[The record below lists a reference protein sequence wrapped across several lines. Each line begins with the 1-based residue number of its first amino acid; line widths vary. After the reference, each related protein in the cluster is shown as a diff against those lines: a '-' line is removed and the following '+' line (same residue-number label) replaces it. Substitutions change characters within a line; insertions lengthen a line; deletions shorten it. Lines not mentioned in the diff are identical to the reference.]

1 MVLRNL
7 RLPDPLVTAV
17 LAIFICACSDGR
29 RGVNPGDV
37 APEIAGVNPQGAPV
51 TLSSIQGKALLIN
64 FWATWCG
71 PCMAELPELQA
82 VHKRLESKGFVVVG
96 VAVDDDPEKIRA
108 AVAQYGITYPVIIDT
123 DSQSKRRYE
132 VKGLPESYVL
142 DAKHQVLVVA
152 DPDDGSPVTKIIG
165 PRAWAQNQAVQLF
178 EGLLQ

>member
-1 MVLRNL
+1 VILRNL
-7 RLPDPLVTAV
+7 RLPDLLVTAV

-37 APEIAGVNPQGAPV
+37 APEIAGINAKGEPV
-51 TLSSIQGKALLIN
+51 SLSSIQAKAILVN
-64 FWATWCG
+64 FWATWCA

-82 VHKRLESKGFVVVG
+82 LHKRLEAKGFAVVG
-96 VAVDDDPEKIRA
+96 VAVDDDPEKIKA

-142 DAKHQVLVVA
+142 DAKRQILVIA
-152 DPDDGSPVTKIIG
+152 DPGDGSPVTKIIG